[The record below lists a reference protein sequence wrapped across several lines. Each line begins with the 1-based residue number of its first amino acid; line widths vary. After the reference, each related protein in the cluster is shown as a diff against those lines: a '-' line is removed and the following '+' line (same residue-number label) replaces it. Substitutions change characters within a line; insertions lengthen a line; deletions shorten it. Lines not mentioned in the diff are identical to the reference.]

1 MKRRAVI
8 VGCGQMATGWAKSLT
23 GASLAERVKIC
34 GLVDPNL
41 DMARKLQADLG
52 LNTVVLSTDLAA
64 VLAELKPDLV
74 FDIAVPTARL
84 EIVSTALRAGCDVLT
99 EKPMATSLA
108 DATAINA
115 LARET
120 GRTHAVAQNRR
131 YKDGIRR
138 VRATIESGVIGEITA
153 LHADFF
159 IGAHFGGF
167 RDVMDHVLLLDM
179 AIHTFD
185 AARYISGEEPEAV
198 YCHESNPKASWYAHG
213 AAATAIFEMT
223 NGVQFCYRGSWC
235 AEGADT
241 NWDAS
246 WRIIGT
252 KGTLIWDGLDGYQIK
267 VVIGTNGFSRALT
280 EVPILPPRDA
290 SQTED
295 HTSVIREFLDALD
308 QKRSPETAGT
318 DNIKSLAMVFGAIES
333 SAMQQ
338 RILINPEV
346 LT

>member
-8 VGCGQMATGWAKSLT
+8 VGCGHMATGWAKSLT
-23 GASLAERVKIC
+23 GPSLGGRVEIC
-34 GLVDPNL
+34 GLVDPDV
-41 DMARKLQADLG
+41 DMARKLRLDFG
-52 LNTVVLSTDLAA
+52 LETAVLSTNLAS
-64 VLAELKPDLV
+64 VLAKLGPDLV
-74 FDIAVPTARL
+74 FDIAVPSARL

-108 DATAINA
+108 DAAAINA

-120 GRTHAVAQNRR
+120 GRVHAVTQNRR

-138 VRATIESGVIGEITA
+138 VRATLESGAIGDITA

-167 RDVMDHVLLLDM
+167 RDVMEHVLLLDM

-185 AARYISGEEPEAV
+185 AARYISGQEPEAV
-198 YCHESNPKASWYAHG
+198 YCIETNPKASWYAHG

-223 NGVQFCYRGSWC
+223 DGVQFSYRGSWC
-235 AEGADT
+235 AEGSDT
-241 NWDAS
+241 HWDAG

-252 KGTLIWDGLDGYQIK
+252 RGTLIWDGLDGYK
-267 VVIGTNGFSRALT
+267 VHVVTGTEGFSRALT
-280 EVPILPPRDA
+280 EVPILPPTDA

-295 HTSVIREFLDALD
+295 HTSVIRAFLDALD
-308 QKRSPETAGT
+308 HGHAPETAGT
-318 DNIKSLAMVFGAIES
+318 DNIRSLAMVFGAIES
-333 SAMQQ
+333 ATRQQ
-338 RILINPEV
+338 RVLIKTGVPR
-346 LT
+346 

>member
-8 VGCGQMATGWAKSLT
+8 VGCGHMATGWAKSLT
-23 GASLAERVKIC
+23 GTSLAERVEIC
-34 GLVDPNL
+34 ALVDPNL
-41 DMARKLQADLG
+41 AMAQKLQADLN
-52 LNTVVLSTDLAA
+52 LQSAVVSTDLAA
-64 VLAELKPDLV
+64 VLAEVGPDLV
-74 FDIAVPTARL
+74 FDIAVPAARL
-84 EIVSTALRAGCDVLT
+84 GIVEMALRAGCDVLT

-108 DATAINA
+108 DAATINA

-120 GRTHAVAQNRR
+120 GRVHAVTQNRR
-131 YKDGIRR
+131 FKDGIRR

-198 YCHESNPKASWYAHG
+198 YCVETNPKASWYAHG

-223 NGVQFCYRGSWC
+223 NGVQFSYRGSWC
-235 AEGADT
+235 AEGSDT
-241 NWDAS
+241 HWDAA

-252 KGTLIWDGLDGYQIK
+252 KGTLIWDGLDGYKIQ
-267 VVIGTNGFSRALT
+267 VVNGDEGFNRPLR
-280 EVPILPPRDA
+280 EVAISAPKDA

-308 QKRSPETAGT
+308 QKRPPETAGS

-333 SAMQQ
+333 SATRQ
-338 RILINPEV
+338 RVLINPQE
-346 LT
+346 LS

>member
-1 MKRRAVI
+1 MKRRVVI

-23 GASLAERVKIC
+23 GTSLVQRVEIC
-34 GLVDPNL
+34 ALVDPNL
-41 DMARKLQADLG
+41 DMARKLQADLN
-52 LNTVVLSTDLAA
+52 LTTATVSTDLAA
-64 VLAELKPDLV
+64 VLAELSPDLV
-74 FDIAVPTARL
+74 FDIAVPSARL
-84 EIVSTALRAGCDVLT
+84 EIVRMALRAGCDILT

-108 DATAINA
+108 EAATINA
-115 LARET
+115 LTRET
-120 GRTHAVAQNRR
+120 GRVHAVTQNRR

-138 VRATIESGVIGEITA
+138 VRATIDSGVIGEITA

-185 AARYISGEEPEAV
+185 AARYISGQEPEAV
-198 YCHESNPKASWYAHG
+198 YCVESNPKASWYAHG

-223 NGVQFCYRGSWC
+223 NGVQFSYRGSWC

-241 NWDAS
+241 NWDAD

-252 KGTLIWDGLDGYQIK
+252 KGTLIWDGLDGYAIK
-267 VVIGTNGFSRALT
+267 VVSGTDGFSRALRD
-280 EVPILPPRDA
+280 VPILPPADA
-290 SQTED
+290 SQTQD
-295 HTSVIREFLDALD
+295 HTSVIRAFLDALD
-308 QKRSPETAGT
+308 HGHAPETSGE

-333 SAMQQ
+333 SAQKQ

-346 LT
+346 QT

>member
-1 MKRRAVI
+1 MKRRAVL
-8 VGCGQMATGWAKSLT
+8 VGCGHMATGWAKSLT
-23 GASLAERVKIC
+23 RTSLVERVEIC
-34 GLVDPNL
+34 ALVDPNL
-41 DMARKLQADLG
+41 DMARKLQAELG
-52 LNTVVLSTDLAA
+52 LTAA
-64 VLAELKPDLV
+64 VLATDLSTVLADLKPDLV
-74 FDIAVPTARL
+74 FDIAVPSARL
-84 EIVSTALRAGCDVLT
+84 DIVSMVLRAGCDILT
-99 EKPMATSLA
+99 EKPMATSLE
-108 DATAINA
+108 DARRIND

-120 GRTHAVAQNRR
+120 GRVHAVTQNRR

-138 VRATIESGVIGEITA
+138 VRATIESGALGEITA

-198 YCHESNPKASWYAHG
+198 YCIEVNPKASWYADG

-223 NGVQFCYRGSWC
+223 NGVQFSYRGSWC

-241 NWDAS
+241 HWDAS

-252 KGTLIWDGLDGYQIK
+252 KGTLLWNGLDAYEIK
-267 VVIGTNGFSRALT
+267 VVTGTDGFSRALT
-280 EVPILPPRDA
+280 EVPIQDPEDA

-295 HTSVIREFLDALD
+295 HTSVIRAFLDALD
-308 QKRSPETAGT
+308 QGHAPETAGT
-318 DNIKSLAMVFGAIES
+318 DNIKSLSMVFAAIES
-333 SAMQQ
+333 SANKQ

-346 LT
+346 QT